1 MTLSPTRWLSLFYI
15 HFFLGWGIYLPFW
28 SLWLKGQSL
37 TPALI
42 GILLGVAQGTR
53 AMGSLFITT
62 RIRRSEQLMPAAR
75 LLSLAT
81 LVLFCGFLLPQSL
94 PLLLGLT
101 LISSLLYSPLMP
113 ISDAIATRM
122 VAQIGIDYGKVR
134 LWGSVA
140 FVVMS
145 TLMGYFT
152 GLWGSQA
159 VLWCLLATQL
169 MMFLG
174 TLPAM
179 SVPLTDGAAAKASTP
194 WHQLLKLP
202 KLRRF
207 LFTNMAI
214 QGSHA
219 AYYGFSA
226 IYWQSLGISAGTIG
240 FLWSWGVVVEVAVFF
255 FAKRLFGNKRASWL
269 LSIAACAVMLRW
281 TGTAF
286 ASSLWQL
293 VLLQAMHGLTFTLAH
308 LGAITYISK
317 ELPRH
322 HGVGA
327 QALYS
332 ALALSLS
339 VAAMM
344 LVTGGLFEALGS
356 KVFLVM
362 AALGLPALLLARKV
376 RPIEEP
382 V

>member
-37 TPALI
+37 TPAMI

-62 RIRRSEQLMPAAR
+62 RIKRSEQLIPASR
-75 LLSLAT
+75 LLALAT
-81 LVLFCGFLLPQSL
+81 LFVFAGFVLPQSL
-94 PLLLGLT
+94 PLLLALT
-101 LISSLLYSPLMP
+101 LVGSLVYSPLMP
-113 ISDAIATRM
+113 ISDAMATRM
-122 VAQIGIDYGKVR
+122 VAQIGMDYGKVR

-145 TLMGYFT
+145 TLMGYLT
-152 GLWGSQA
+152 NLWGSQA
-159 VLWCLLATQL
+159 VLWGLLATQL
-169 MMFLG
+169 MLFVG
-174 TLPAM
+174 TLPKM
-179 SVPLTDGAAAKASTP
+179 SVTLTDGPKAKTSTP
-194 WHQLLKLP
+194 WLTLLKIP
-202 KLRRF
+202 MLRRF
-207 LFTNMAI
+207 IATNMAI

-226 IYWQSLGISAGTIG
+226 IYWQSLGIKASTIG
-240 FLWSWGVVVEVAVFF
+240 FLWSWGVVVEVAVFY
-255 FAKRLFGNKRASWL
+255 FAKRLFANKSAAWL
-269 LSIAACAVMLRW
+269 LTIAATAVMVRW

-286 ASSLWQL
+286 AHSLWQL
-293 VLLQAMHGLTFTLAH
+293 WLLQTLHGLTFTTAH

-322 HGVGA
+322 HSVGT

-332 ALALSLS
+332 AMALSLS

-344 LVTGGLFEALGS
+344 LVTGWLFAPMAGL
-356 KVFLVM
+356 VFLVM
-362 AALGLPALLLARKV
+362 AALGIPALLLARGVK
-376 RPIEEP
+376 PIHD
-382 V
+382 